1 MFTNHLKRLLPLCL
15 SVLLWL
21 VSAPAVNAADITS
34 VSGTVTDELGDP
46 IIGAVIKELN
56 TKNTTITNIDGE
68 FNMKLQSK
76 NPVLEITYLGYTTVK
91 VPVDK
96 AKLEIA
102 MQPQANDLEEVVV
115 VAYGQQKK
123 VTVTGSVASVG
134 GAELKKSSEPNL
146 TAALSGKLPG
156 LTTIQKSAA
165 PGEDDATMF
174 LRGAAT
180 TNGTA
185 PLILVDGIPR
195 TSMSDI
201 DPNEVATISVL
212 KDASS
217 TAVFGVRGANGVIL
231 ITTKRGEEG
240 KINVHGQV
248 QYSMQKFASWPKSR
262 HSYEYVNLVN
272 EAALRDGLAEPIYSQ
287 EHVDIYDMWRNGK
300 PTQARYRE
308 LYPDGRYRDMSD
320 EHFQYFF
327 PDNDWSDVYMKDHSD
342 MVQANVNVSGGS
354 KKLKYF
360 VSAGYVYQ
368 GGMYKTESS
377 QKLGY
382 DPSARMNRY
391 NIRVNL
397 DYKFNDWI
405 SASLDLSSYIKKYDA
420 PSSDTNDSFDS
431 GSTDDQ
437 NMRLNTILGRPTDV
451 GPLSI
456 KGLYYQDPLDVSR
469 LIPLDEGV
477 VVHPP
482 HLTNL
487 QSGYALMNRSGQ
499 KMSVNSAVNGVGTLN
514 IDLGKLTPGLSMR
527 GVVAFETFAH
537 SYTLSRKKW
546 AAYTYDLS
554 PKEFDTP
561 VMQLMYGD
569 QTDGKVVMT
578 RADQSN
584 WFINLQAQI
593 NYNRTFNRVHNVTG
607 MLLAQRDEK
616 EDVAGSIPFKMI
628 GLSGRFTYNY
638 DSRYLAEFNFGY
650 NGSEQFAPKN
660 RFGFFP
666 AFSLGWVASSEKFMA
681 PLYESGAL
689 TKLKFRASL
698 GKVGNDVLGGDRFL
712 YLNNISQFSFV
723 PGLNGAD
730 YMNWQ
735 GLAYIPPTMA
745 SNGQVI
751 REILLGND
759 RLQWETAW
767 KQNYGVDI
775 TAFRNLDISFDYF
788 IEHRSDILMRRNT
801 IPYLSGLSSS
811 QLPRSNFGKVD
822 NRGFEVQATYTYAV
836 SKDVRLSLTGNFSYA
851 KNKVIEADEVTL
863 GDDYAYPLRTTGFSL
878 GQCWGYHIDYT
889 VDPET
894 GRDGS
899 GFFNTQEQ
907 LDLFLSKTKYN
918 LSHAPR
924 VGDFI
929 YKDLNKGANGE
940 IGDGVIDTKD
950 LAPIGYSSMLPRIT
964 YGATLSG
971 QVYGFDF
978 SVMIQGV
985 GQYTRNFGSIIM
997 YEWYGNN
1004 HYYADFCDNRWT
1016 PEKYAAGQKA
1026 THPALSYQG
1035 SSSHESNDYYTM
1047 DASYIRLKNI
1057 QLGYTI
1063 PAKITKKIGMNNVRV
1078 FISADNVHTWTNLRT
1093 KIIDPEQNSF
1103 SSYPLM
1109 KTYTAGLTV
1118 DL

>member
-21 VSAPAVNAADITS
+21 VSAPAINAADITS

-56 TKNTTITNIDGE
+56 TTNTTITDIDGN
-68 FNMKLQSK
+68 FSMKLQSK
-76 NPVLEITYLGYTTVK
+76 KPVLEITYLGYTTVK

-96 AKLEIA
+96 AKLDIS
-102 MQPQANDLEEVVV
+102 MMPQANDLEEVVV

-146 TAALSGKLPG
+146 TAALAGKLPG

-180 TNGTA
+180 TNGTS

-240 KINVHGQV
+240 KVNVHGQV
-248 QYSMQKFASWPKSR
+248 QYSMQKFGAWPKSR

-272 EAALRDGLAEPIYSQ
+272 EAYKNDGQEGPYSA
-287 EHVDIYDMWRNGK
+287 EHVAIYDMWRNGK

-308 LYPDGRYRDMSD
+308 MFPDGRYRDMSD
-320 EHFQYFF
+320 EHLQFFF
-327 PDNDWSDVYMKDHSD
+327 PDNDWSKFYLKDHSD

-431 GSTDDQ
+431 GSTDDVT
-437 NMRLNTILGRPTDV
+437 MRANTILGRPTDV
-451 GPLSI
+451 GPVSI
-456 KGLYYQDPLDVSR
+456 KGLTAENPLNKGEFFELPEDVV
-469 LIPLDEGV
+469 I
-477 VVHPP
+477 HAP
-482 HLTNL
+482 HLTQL

-537 SYTLSRKKW
+537 SYTLSRKTF
-546 AAYTYDLS
+546 AAYTYDLEPANS
-554 PKEFDTP
+554 DAPIMK
-561 VMQLMYGD
+561 LMYGD
-569 QTDGKVVMT
+569 PNDGKVVMS
-578 RADQSN
+578 RLDQSN
-584 WFINLQAQI
+584 WFVNLQAQI
-593 NYNRTFNRVHNVTG
+593 NYNRTFNRIHNVTG

-689 TKLKFRASL
+689 TKLKLRASL

-712 YLNNISQFSFV
+712 YLNNISQFKFV
-723 PGLNGAD
+723 PGLSGAD
-730 YMNWQ
+730 YLNWY
-735 GLAYIPPTMA
+735 GLLYIPPTLA
-745 SNGQVI
+745 TDGKVI

-759 RLQWETAW
+759 KLQWETAW

-775 TAFRNLDISFDYF
+775 TAFRNLDLSFDYF

-801 IPYLSGLSSS
+801 IPQLSGLGSN
-811 QLPRSNFGKVD
+811 QLPRSNFGKID
-822 NRGFEVQATYTYAV
+822 NRGFEISAAYHY
-836 SKDVRLSLTGNFSYA
+836 SINKDVRLSLSGNFSYA
-851 KNKVIEADEVTL
+851 KNKVIDADEVTL
-863 GDDYAYPLRTTGFSL
+863 GEDYAYPVRTEGFSL
-878 GQCWGYHIDYT
+878 GQCWGYHIDRT

-899 GFFNTQEQ
+899 GFFNTPEQ
-907 LDLFLSKTKYN
+907 LELFLAKYKYN
-918 LSHAPR
+918 TSYKPR

-929 YKDLNKGANGE
+929 YKDLSGDGE
-940 IGDGVIDTKD
+940 ISTKD

-985 GQYTRNFGSIIM
+985 GQYTRNFGSHVM
-997 YEWYGNN
+997 FEWYGNN

-1016 PEKYAAGQKA
+1016 KEKYESGKSYS
-1026 THPALSYQG
+1026 HPAISANG
-1035 SSSHESNDYYTM
+1035 GSSHESNDYYTM
-1047 DASYIRLKNI
+1047 DASYIRLKNVQI
-1057 QLGYTI
+1057 GYTI
-1063 PAKITKKIGMNNVRV
+1063 PAKITRKIGMNNVRI
-1078 FISADNVHTWTNLRT
+1078 FMSADNLHTWTNMKT
-1093 KIIDPEQNSF
+1093 KIIDPEQSNF
-1103 SSYPLM
+1103 FSYPMM
-1109 KTYTAGLTV
+1109 KTYTAGISV

>member
-34 VSGTVTDELGDP
+34 VSGKVTDELDEP
-46 IIGAVIKELN
+46 VIGAVIRELN
-56 TKNTTITNIDGE
+56 TQNTTITNIDGE
-68 FNMKLQSK
+68 FNMKLVSK
-76 NPVLEITYLGYTTVK
+76 KPVLEITYLGYTTVK
-91 VPVDK
+91 IPVDK
-96 AKLEIA
+96 AKLNVV
-102 MQPQANDLEEVVV
+102 MRPQANDLEEVVV

-134 GAELKKSSEPNL
+134 SAEIKKSSEPNL

-174 LRGAAT
+174 LRGVAT
-180 TNGTA
+180 TNGKS

-240 KINVHGQV
+240 KVNVHGQV

-262 HSYEYVNLVN
+262 PSYEFADLVN
-272 EAALRDGLAEPIYSQ
+272 EAYRNDGMANYYSD
-287 EHVDIYDMWRNGK
+287 EHLDLYRMWKGGK
-300 PTQARYRE
+300 PTQSQYRA

-320 EHFQYFF
+320 EQLQYFF
-327 PDNDWSDVYMKDHSD
+327 PNNDWSDVFLKDHSD

-431 GSTDDQ
+431 GSTDDVT
-437 NMRLNTILGRPTDV
+437 MRSGTILTRPTDA
-451 GPLSI
+451 GPVAI
-456 KGLYYQDPLDVSR
+456 EGLYYRDPSDPTNLLPVVPGS
-469 LIPLDEGV
+469 
-477 VVHPP
+477 VVHGPD
-482 HLTNL
+482 LTYL
-487 QSGYALMNRSGQ
+487 QSPYALLNRSGT
-499 KMSVNSAVNGVGTLN
+499 KMSVNSAVNAVGTLN

-527 GVVAFETFAH
+527 GVVAFETFGH

-546 AAYTYDLS
+546 SAFTYELE
-554 PKEFDTP
+554 PAEFDHP
-561 VMQLMYGD
+561 VLILREATD
-569 QTDGKVVMT
+569 PTDGKVVMS
-578 RADQSN
+578 RVDQSN
-584 WFINLQAQI
+584 WFVNLQAQI

-616 EDVAGSIPFKMI
+616 EDVLGSIPSKMI

-666 AFSLGWVASSEKFMA
+666 AFSIGWVASSEKFMA
-681 PLYESGAL
+681 PLYESGLL

-698 GKVGNDVLGGDRFL
+698 GKVGNDVLGSDRFL
-712 YLNNISQFSFV
+712 YLNNISQFTFGGSNAMDHTNYYGQLF
-723 PGLNGAD
+723 
-730 YMNWQ
+730 
-735 GLAYIPPTMA
+735 IPPSIAT
-745 SNGQVI
+745 NGQTI

-759 RLQWETAW
+759 EIQWETAW

-775 TAFRNLDISFDYF
+775 TAFRNFDLSFDYF
-788 IEHRSDILMRRNT
+788 IEHRSDILMHRNT
-801 IPYLSGLSSS
+801 IPAIGGLGSS

-822 NRGFEVQATYTYAV
+822 NRGFEIAASYHYAV
-836 SKDVRLSLTGNFSYA
+836 NKDIHLSLTGNFSYA

-863 GDDYAYPLRTTGFSL
+863 GDDYAYPLRTTGFSI
-878 GQCWGYHIDYT
+878 GQCWGYHIDRS
-889 VDPET
+889 VNPEL
-894 GRDGS
+894 GLDGS

-907 LDLFLSKTKYN
+907 LDLFLSKVKYN
-918 LSHAPR
+918 TSYAPR
-924 VGDFI
+924 VGDFV
-929 YKDLNKGANGE
+929 YKDLNGDNV
-940 IGDGVIDTKD
+940 IGPED
-950 LAPIGYSSMLPRIT
+950 LAPIGYSSLLPRIT

-971 QVYGFDF
+971 QIYGFDF
-978 SVMIQGV
+978 SVMIQGT
-985 GQYTRNFGSIIM
+985 GQYTRNYGSHVM
-997 YEWYGNN
+997 YEWYGNTRF
-1004 HYYADFCDNRWT
+1004 YADFCDNRWT
-1016 PEKYAAGQKA
+1016 QEKYEAGKKI
-1026 THPALSYQG
+1026 THPAISANG
-1035 SSSHESNDYYTM
+1035 GSSHESNNYYTM

-1057 QLGYTI
+1057 QVGYTL
-1063 PAKITKKIGMNNVRV
+1063 PAKLTKKIGMNNVRV
-1078 FISADNVHTWTNLRT
+1078 FVSADNLHTWTNMPT
-1093 KIIDPEQNSF
+1093 KIIDPEQNNF
-1103 SSYPLM
+1103 FSYPLM
-1109 KTYTAGLTV
+1109 KTYTAGISV

>member
-1 MFTNHLKRLLPLCL
+1 MFTNHLKRFLPLCL

-21 VSAPAVNAADITS
+21 VSATTAFAADIKS

-56 TKNTTITNIDGE
+56 TQNTTITNIDGE
-68 FNMKLQSK
+68 FNMKLVSK
-76 NPVLEITYLGYTTVK
+76 KPVLEITYLGYTTVK

-96 AKLEIA
+96 AKLDIS
-102 MQPQANDLEEVVV
+102 MTPQANDLEEVVV

-146 TAALSGKLPG
+146 TAALAGKLPG

-180 TNGTA
+180 TNGTS

-201 DPNEVATISVL
+201 DPNEVASLSVL

-240 KINVHGQV
+240 KVNVHGQV
-248 QYSMQKFASWPKSR
+248 QYSMQKFGSWPKQRS
-262 HSYEYVNLVN
+262 SSEFVKLVN
-272 EAALRDGLAEPIYSQ
+272 EAYKNDGNADYFSKEHIDLYS
-287 EHVDIYDMWRNGK
+287 MWDNGGR

-308 LYPDGRYRDMSD
+308 LYPDGRYRNMTD
-320 EHFQYFF
+320 EQLQYFF
-327 PDNDWSDVYMKDHSD
+327 PNNDWSDFFLKDHSD
-342 MVQANVNVSGGS
+342 MVQANVNVSGGT

-420 PSSDTNDSFDS
+420 PASDTSD
-431 GSTDDQ
+431 GDQ
-437 NMRLNTILGRPTDV
+437 NEVQMRSGIITSRPTDA
-451 GPLSI
+451 GPVAI
-456 KGLYYQDPLDVSR
+456 DGLFFRDPSDPSNLLPVAPGS
-469 LIPLDEGV
+469 
-477 VVHPP
+477 VVHGPDI
-482 HLTNL
+482 TYL
-487 QSGYALMNRSGQ
+487 QSSYALLNRSGQ
-499 KMSVNSAVNGVGTLN
+499 RMTVNSAVNGVGTLN

-527 GVVAFETFAH
+527 GVVAFETYAH

-546 AAYTYDLS
+546 SAFTYELEPTDM
-554 PKEFDTP
+554 DTP
-561 VMQLMYGD
+561 VLILREATD
-569 QTDGKVVMT
+569 PTDGKVIMS
-578 RADQSN
+578 RADQTN
-584 WFINLQAQI
+584 WFVNLQAQI

-616 EDVAGSIPFKMI
+616 EDVLGSIPFKMI

-698 GKVGNDVLGGDRFL
+698 GKVGNDVLGSDRFL
-712 YLNNISQFSFV
+712 YLNNISQFTFGSS
-723 PGLNGAD
+723 AAMD
-730 YMNWQ
+730 HTNWY
-735 GLAYIPPTMA
+735 GGMHIPPSIAT
-745 SNGQVI
+745 NGQTI

-759 RLQWETAW
+759 QLRWETAW

-775 TAFRNLDISFDYF
+775 TAFRNFDLSFDYF
-788 IEHRSDILMRRNT
+788 IEHRSDILMGRNT
-801 IPYLSGLSSS
+801 IPQLSGLSSS
-811 QLPRSNFGKVD
+811 QLPRSNFGKID
-822 NRGFEVQATYTYAV
+822 NKGFEVQASYHYAIN
-836 SKDVRLSLTGNFSYA
+836 KDIHLSLSGNFSYA
-851 KNKVIEADEVTL
+851 KNIVKEADEVAL
-863 GDDYAYPLRTTGFSL
+863 ADDYAYPIRTTGFSL
-878 GQCWGYHIDYT
+878 GQCWGYLIDYT
-889 VDPET
+889 NDPER
-894 GRDGS
+894 GLDGT

-907 LDLFLSKTKYN
+907 LDKFLAHTKYN
-918 LSHAPR
+918 TTYKPR
-924 VGDFI
+924 VGDFV
-929 YKDLNKGANGE
+929 YKDISPNEDGT
-940 IGDGVIDTKD
+940 IGDGEISVKD
-950 LAPIGYSSMLPRIT
+950 LAPIGYSSLLPRIT

-971 QVYGFDF
+971 DLYGFDF
-978 SVMIQGV
+978 SVMIQGT
-985 GQYTRNFGSIIM
+985 GQYTRSFGGPVTF
-997 YEWYGNN
+997 EFYGNTR
-1004 HYYADFCDNRWT
+1004 YYADFCDNRWT
-1016 PEKYAAGQKA
+1016 AEKYESGQKI
-1026 THPALSYQG
+1026 THPAISASG
-1035 SSSHESNDYYTM
+1035 GSSHEANSYYVM
-1047 DASYIRLKNI
+1047 DASYIRLKNV

-1063 PAKITKKIGMNNVRV
+1063 PKKVTKKIGMNNVRIFV
-1078 FISADNVHTWTNLRT
+1078 SADNLKTWTNMPT
-1093 KIIDPEQNSF
+1093 KIIDPEQSNF
-1103 SSYPLM
+1103 YSYPLM
-1109 KTYTAGLTV
+1109 KTYTAGITV